1 MADMLLGTTKVN
13 QKQLVLLSS
22 KLFVSKYLQIYQA
35 SLNLT
40 IEIKE
45 LKITHKQV
53 TAKYEHSG
61 CTLCFLIDQL
71 HEPRLI

>member
-1 MADMLLGTTKVN
+1 MLLGTTEVN
-13 QKQLVLLSS
+13 QKQLALISS
-22 KLFVSKYLQIYQA
+22 KLFISSYLQIYQA

-53 TAKYEHSG
+53 REK
-61 CTLCFLIDQL
+61 
-71 HEPRLI
+71 